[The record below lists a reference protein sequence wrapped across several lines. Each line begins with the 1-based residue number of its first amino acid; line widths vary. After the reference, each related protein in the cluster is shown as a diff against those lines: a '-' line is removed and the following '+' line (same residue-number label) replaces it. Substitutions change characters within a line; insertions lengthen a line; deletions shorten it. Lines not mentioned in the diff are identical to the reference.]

1 MAPRPVITEVTHK
14 LQARN
19 LPVMARRPVIEYVQ
33 EFEFPLAPPEL
44 WDVIEQV
51 DQFERWWPWLE
62 DLRVEGP
69 GLAAGSVLSGQV
81 SPPLPYRM
89 RIRVELTRCERPT
102 EIRAIIR
109 GDLEGNAR
117 LEIRPG
123 SAGSSLV
130 EVAWTIEMMQRAM
143 RLADRVA
150 HPLLQWGHDRV
161 VEITVARFRQ
171 RIASGR

>member
-1 MAPRPVITEVTHK
+1 
-14 LQARN
+14 
-19 LPVMARRPVIEYVQ
+19 MARRPVIEYEQ
-33 EFEFPLAPPEL
+33 EFEFPVAPPEL

-62 DLRVEGP
+62 DLHLEGP
-69 GLAAGSVLSGQV
+69 GLAAGSVLSGVV

-89 RIRVELTRCERPT
+89 RIRVELTRCVRPS
-102 EIRAIIR
+102 EIRAVIL
-109 GDLEGNAR
+109 GDLQGSAR
-117 LEIRPG
+117 LGIRPG

-130 EVAWTIEMMQRAM
+130 EIAWTIEMMQTPM

-150 HPLLQWGHDRV
+150 HPILQWGHDRV

-171 RIASGR
+171 RIDSGH